1 MAYQFGNT
9 QQHQQQVTRP
19 SKRRMDDDE
28 PTTAKRFFDVN
39 TQFSPDQ
46 PLPQQSIPA
55 ITFASPDYKPP
66 PRDEVP
72 LWLQPVNAAASPM
85 TEDESEDETVLLT
98 PSCLQGQQQQ
108 QQKQQQSFGRPAV
121 DYWGDMMV
129 DQWQ

>member
-1 MAYQFGNT
+1 
-9 QQHQQQVTRP
+9 
-19 SKRRMDDDE
+19 
-28 PTTAKRFFDVN
+28 
-39 TQFSPDQ
+39 
-46 PLPQQSIPA
+46 
-55 ITFASPDYKPP
+55 
-66 PRDEVP
+66 
-72 LWLQPVNAAASPM
+72 M